1 MGFRRGVGG
10 FETSAAA
17 KFASSPLKRRRPLS
31 KRYDPYEFPPV
42 SFCVTGRRFDAQTD
56 NTFRASPARD
66 RQTNYREASPR
77 RNNNRSGSRDQA
89 KRASNE
95 DRTINCGQCAWWS
108 IMTARFDLFQMEANG
123 GVRWCESAA
132 TLEQAKA
139 RLQQLAALTPGQ
151 YLVLNQ
157 GTGAKL
163 VFALDGTDDKADAI
177 ASS

>member
-77 RNNNRSGSRDQA
+77 RNTSRTGSRNQA
-89 KRASNE
+89 ERISREAHPKKRG
-95 DRTINCGQCAWWS
+95 RCMWW
-108 IMTARFDLFQMEANG
+108 
-123 GVRWCESAA
+123 
-132 TLEQAKA
+132 
-139 RLQQLAALTPGQ
+139 
-151 YLVLNQ
+151 
-157 GTGAKL
+157 
-163 VFALDGTDDKADAI
+163 
-177 ASS
+177 